1 MNLYTKYIRERKI
14 IIGLFTIPLIK
25 YYTFVVRGAKIIFAN
40 SILKETILFLGVN
53 FYLCFYPS
61 SSITKVLPKVLH
73 NQSNLD
79 IVMMIAKYIWL
90 LCGWLKTMSF
100 RVNCVDCIHVYTCNF
115 LMQSFYGWKGHII
128 KRITFFNSEVI
139 IILIHVFW
147 IF

>member
-1 MNLYTKYIRERKI
+1 MFGISEFDMNLYTKYIRERKI

-100 RVNCVDCIHVYTCNF
+100 RVNCVDCIHMC
-115 LMQSFYGWKGHII
+115 
-128 KRITFFNSEVI
+128 
-139 IILIHVFW
+139 IHV
-147 IF
+147 IFSCSLSTGEKVISLRELPFLIQKL